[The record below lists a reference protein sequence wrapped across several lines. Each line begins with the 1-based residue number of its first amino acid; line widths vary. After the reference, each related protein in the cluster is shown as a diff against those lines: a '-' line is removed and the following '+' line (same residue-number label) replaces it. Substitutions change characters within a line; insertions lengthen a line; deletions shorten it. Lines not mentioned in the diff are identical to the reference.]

1 MTNLESVFI
10 GARSFQNLKTFSLS
24 HNPKLKTFTTGDCD
38 FEDDIFNYLT
48 FCKVNE
54 FELIGIL
61 LVFEINI

>member
-38 FEDDIFNYLT
+38 FDDTASEYT

-54 FELIGIL
+54 FELIGI
-61 LVFEINI
+61 FISK

>member
-24 HNPKLKTFTTGDCD
+24 HNPKLKSFSIEHCD
-38 FEDDIFNYLT
+38 FNDTASEYT

-54 FELIGIL
+54 FELIGIS
-61 LVFEINI
+61 I